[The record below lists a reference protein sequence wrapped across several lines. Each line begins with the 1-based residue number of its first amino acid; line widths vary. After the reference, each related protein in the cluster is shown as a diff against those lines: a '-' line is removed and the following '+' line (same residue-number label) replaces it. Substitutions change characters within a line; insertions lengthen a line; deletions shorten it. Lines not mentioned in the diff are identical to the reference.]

1 MLLLRNLMLCL
12 SDTYLDSSK
21 LSDNDNFNLTGYNV
35 VRDDHPSN
43 TRKGSV
49 CIYFKNFLSFKL
61 LDIQL
66 LQECINFEIK
76 ITDKNVILYLCIDLP
91 VNQMN

>member
-43 TRKGSV
+43 TRKVVFAS
-49 CIYFKNFLSFKL
+49 ISKTFFLSNFLTFS
-61 LDIQL
+61 
-66 LQECINFEIK
+66 CC
-76 ITDKNVILYLCIDLP
+76 KNVLTLK
-91 VNQMN
+91 